1 MLFIISLNYF
11 YIFVHIKTTLMA
23 KNRIALAWDVLTGSN
38 KNLFNQSIYKLVGG
52 ITSTYNATLET
63 LIVRGYGENPD
74 VNAIVN
80 QQASKTTSVP
90 YYIKKIDD
98 DDAYKKLK
106 KYPNNPTFQ
115 QKLSISKLKKKAYD
129 TDTELPMPLERP
141 NVNQSWNDIFFL
153 YKVYLKVCG
162 NVYFYKQT
170 VSEGANAGKPLQLY
184 ILPSHW
190 VQIVLKQNASL
201 MSLENPIDYY
211 IMQQGNNLIKFPA
224 ENIIH
229 IKRSNPFY
237 DNSGSHLYGYSELMA
252 AIRNIN
258 SSNNGIDNNSKTML
272 NSGVY
277 GFIHAGDGA
286 TPLTA
291 EQGQSLKD
299 RLVEM
304 DNDSTRLSN
313 IAGASAKLGFT
324 RISLTT
330 DELKPFD
337 YLSYD
342 RRTLAN
348 CLNWNVDLLNEEKNG
363 SGFGVDTMNEARKRV
378 VTDNIKPDL
387 DLLAEYLNL
396 EFIQKF
402 KGYEDAA
409 IEWDISELPEMQTD
423 METMSKWVNSV
434 PLTLNERREVFNYEE
449 IDDEM
454 MNEVYIPTGIVNLND
469 PTLNTLM
476 DGQTTL

>member
-1 MLFIISLNYF
+1 
-11 YIFVHIKTTLMA
+11 MA
-23 KNRIALAWDVLTGSN
+23 INRIKLAWDILTNPN
-38 KNLFNQSIYKLVGG
+38 KNLFNESIYKLVGG
-52 ITSTYNATLET
+52 LTSTYNGTLEV
-63 LIVRGYGENPD
+63 LITKGYGENPD

-80 QQASKTTSVP
+80 QQASKTTAVP
-90 YYIKKIDD
+90 YYIKKIEDKE
-98 DDAYKKLK
+98 ALKQLK
-106 KYPNNPTFQ
+106 KYRNNPTLQ
-115 QKLSISKLKKKAYD
+115 QKLSIKKLQKKAYK
-129 TDTELPMPLERP
+129 TDSELPMPLLRP

-153 YKVYLKVCG
+153 FKVYLKVCG
-162 NVYFYKQT
+162 NVYLYKQT
-170 VSEGANAGKPLQLY
+170 VSEGMNAGKPVQLY

-190 VQIVLKQNASL
+190 MQIVLKPNANLLSVD
-201 MSLENPIDYY
+201 NPIDYF
-211 IMQQGNNLIKFPA
+211 IMEQGNQFVKFPA

-229 IKRSNPFY
+229 IKRANPFY

-258 SSNNGIDNNSKTML
+258 SSNNAIDNNTKTML

-304 DNDSTRLSN
+304 DNNTNRLSN

-378 VTDNIKPDL
+378 ITDNIKPDL
-387 DLLAEYLNL
+387 DLLAEYLNM

-402 KGYEDAA
+402 KGYENTEIDF
-409 IEWDISELPEMQTD
+409 DISELPEMQTD
-423 METMSKWVNSV
+423 MKTMAEWVNQV

-449 IDDEM
+449 IEDEM
-454 MNEVYIPTGIVNLND
+454 MNEVYIPTGIVNIND
-469 PTLNTLM
+469 VAVLDN
-476 DGQTTL
+476 DSSI

>member
-1 MLFIISLNYF
+1 
-11 YIFVHIKTTLMA
+11 MA
-23 KNRIALAWDVLTGSN
+23 KNRIALAWDVLTNQN
-38 KNLFNQSIYKLVGG
+38 KNLFNESIYKLVGG
-52 ITSTYNATLET
+52 LTSTYNRTLEV
-63 LIVRGYGENPD
+63 LITQGYGNNPD

-80 QQASKTTSVP
+80 QQCSKTTSVP
-90 YYIKKIDD
+90 FCVKKIDD
-98 DDAYKKLK
+98 KEALKKLK
-106 KYPNNPTFQ
+106 SFPNNPTFQ
-115 QKLSISKLKKKAYD
+115 QKLVINKLKKKAYE

-141 NVNQSWNDIFFL
+141 NTNQSWNDIFFL
-153 YKVYLKVCG
+153 YKLYLKVCG
-162 NVYFYKQT
+162 NVYLYKQT
-170 VSEGANAGKPLQLY
+170 VSDGMNAGKPVQLY

-190 VQIVLKQNASL
+190 MQIVLKKNANLISI
-201 MSLENPIDYY
+201 ENPIDYF
-211 IMQQGNNLIKFPA
+211 IMEQGNQFVKFPA

-229 IKRSNPFY
+229 IKRPNPFY

-258 SSNNGIDNNSKTML
+258 SSNNAIDNNTKTML

-277 GFIHAGDGA
+277 GFIHSGDGA
-286 TPLTA
+286 TPLNA

-299 RLVEM
+299 RLIEM
-304 DNDSTRLSN
+304 DNDTTRLSN

-396 EFIQKF
+396 EFIRKF
-402 KGYEDAA
+402 KGYEDAE
-409 IEWDISELPEMQTD
+409 IKWDISELPEMQTD

-454 MNEVYIPTGIVNLND
+454 MNEVYIPNGIVNIND
-469 PTLNTLM
+469 PSLNTML
-476 DGQTTL
+476 DNGQATV

>member
-1 MLFIISLNYF
+1 
-11 YIFVHIKTTLMA
+11 MA
-23 KNRIALAWDVLTGSN
+23 KNRIQLAWDVLTNSN
-38 KNLFNQSIYKLVGG
+38 KNLFNESIYKLVGG
-52 ITSTYNATLET
+52 LTSTYNRSLET
-63 LIVRGYGENPD
+63 LLVQGYGENPD

-90 YYIKKIDD
+90 FCIKEIEDKE
-98 DDAYKKLK
+98 AVKKLK
-106 KYPNNPTFQ
+106 TFPNNPTFQ
-115 QKLSISKLKKKAYD
+115 QKLSIKKLQKKAYK
-129 TDTELPMPLERP
+129 TDSELPMPLLRP

-153 YKVYLKVCG
+153 FKVYLKVCG
-162 NVYFYKQT
+162 NVYLYKQT
-170 VSEGANAGKPLQLY
+170 VSEGMNAGKPVQLY

-190 VQIVLKQNASL
+190 MQIVLKPNANLLSID
-201 MSLENPIDYY
+201 NPIDYF
-211 IMQQGNNLIKFPA
+211 IMEQGNQFVKFPA

-229 IKRSNPFY
+229 IKRANPFY

-258 SSNNGIDNNSKTML
+258 SSNNAIDNNTKTML

-286 TPLTA
+286 TPLQA
-291 EQGQSLKD
+291 EQAQALKD

-304 DNDSTRLSN
+304 DNNSTRLSN

-378 VTDNIKPDL
+378 ITDNIKPDL
-387 DLLAEYLNL
+387 DLLAEYLNM

-402 KGYEDAA
+402 KGYENTEIDF
-409 IEWDISELPEMQTD
+409 DISELPEMQTD
-423 METMSKWVNSV
+423 MKTMAEWVNQV

-449 IDDEM
+449 IDDDM
-454 MNEVYIPTGIVNLND
+454 MNEVYIPTGIVNIND
-469 PTLNTLM
+469 VAVLDN
-476 DGQTTL
+476 DSSI

>member
-1 MLFIISLNYF
+1 M
-11 YIFVHIKTTLMA
+11 V
-23 KNRIALAWDVLTGSN
+23 KNRIALAWDVLTNSGN
-38 KNLFNQSIYKLVGG
+38 KNLFNESIYKLVGG
-52 ITSTYNATLET
+52 LTSTYNNTLET
-63 LIVRGYGENPD
+63 LITKGYGENPD

-90 YYIKKIDD
+90 YYIKKINDTES
-98 DDAYKKLK
+98 YKKLK

-115 QKLSISKLKKKAYD
+115 QKLSINKLKLKAYD
-129 TDTELPMPLERP
+129 TDTEMPMPLEVP
-141 NVNQSWNDIFFL
+141 NINQSWNDIFFL

-162 NVYFYKQT
+162 NVYLYKQT

-184 ILPSHW
+184 ILPAHW
-190 VQIVLKQNASL
+190 MHIVLKPNASL
-201 MSLENPIDYY
+201 MSVENPIDYY
-211 IMQQGNNLIKFPA
+211 IMQQGNQFVRFEA
-224 ENIIH
+224 DSIIH

-252 AIRNIN
+252 AVRNIN
-258 SSNNGIDNNSKTML
+258 SSNNAIDNNTKTML

-277 GFIHAGDGA
+277 GFIHAGSSG

-313 IAGASAKLGFT
+313 IAGSSANLGFT
-324 RISLTT
+324 RIALTT

-348 CLNWNVDLLNEEKNG
+348 SLNWNVDLLNEERG
-363 SGFGVDTMNEARKRV
+363 VSGGFGVDTMIEARKRV
-378 VTDNIKPDL
+378 VVDNIKPDL
-387 DLLAEYLNL
+387 DLLAEYLNPQ
-396 EFIQKF
+396 FIRLF
-402 KGYEDAA
+402 KGYEDTE
-409 IEWDISELPEMQTD
+409 IDFDISELPEMQTD
-423 METMSKWVNSV
+423 MEIMSKWVNSV

-449 IDDEM
+449 IDNEM
-454 MNEVYIPTGIVNLND
+454 INEIYIPNGIVNIND
-469 PTLNTLM
+469 PSVNDVM
-476 DGQTTL
+476 NG

>member
-1 MLFIISLNYF
+1 
-11 YIFVHIKTTLMA
+11 MA
-23 KNRIALAWDVLTGSN
+23 KSRLSLAWDMLTNPN
-38 KNLFNQSIYKLVGG
+38 KNLFNESIYKMVGG
-52 ITSTYNATLET
+52 LTMTYNRDLET
-63 LIVRGYGENPD
+63 LLVKGYGENPD

-90 YYIKKIDD
+90 YCVKKIEDEE
-98 DDAYKKLK
+98 AYKKIK
-106 KYPNNPTFQ
+106 SFPNNISFQ
-115 QKLSISKLKKKAYD
+115 QKQIINKLKRKAYES
-129 TDTELPMPLERP
+129 DTEMPMPLLRP

-153 YKVYLKVCG
+153 YKLYLKVCG
-162 NVYFYKQT
+162 NVYLYKQT
-170 VSEGANAGKPLQLY
+170 VLEGANAGKPLQLY

-190 VQIVLKQNASL
+190 MQIVLKSTANVL
-201 MSLENPIDYY
+201 GIENPIDYY
-211 IMQQGNNLIKFPA
+211 IMEQGNQFVRF
-224 ENIIH
+224 ESDSIIH
-229 IKRSNPFY
+229 IKRANPFY
-237 DNSGSHLYGYSELMA
+237 NQNGSHLYGFSELMA

-258 SSNNGIDNNSKTML
+258 SSNNAIDNNTKTMQ

-277 GFIHAGDGA
+277 GFIHSGDGA

-304 DNDSTRLSN
+304 DNNNERLSN
-313 IAGASAKLGFT
+313 IAGASGKLGFT

-348 CLNWNVDLLNEEKNG
+348 SLNWNVDLLNEERDG
-363 SGFGVDTMNEARKRV
+363 AGFGVDTMNEARKRV
-378 VTDNIKPDL
+378 ITDNIKPDL

-402 KGYEDAA
+402 KGYENAV

-423 METMSKWVNSV
+423 METMSKWINSV

-454 MNEVYIPTGIVNLND
+454 MNEVYIPNGIININDPSLND
-469 PTLNTLM
+469 MQGN
-476 DGQTTL
+476 GQATI

>member
-1 MLFIISLNYF
+1 
-11 YIFVHIKTTLMA
+11 MA
-23 KNRIALAWDVLTGSN
+23 KNRIKLAWDALTNPN
-38 KNLFNQSIYKLVGG
+38 KNLFNESIYKLVGG
-52 ITSTYNATLET
+52 LTSTYNRSLET
-63 LIVRGYGENPD
+63 LLVQGYGNNPD

-80 QQASKTTSVP
+80 QMASKTTAVP
-90 YYIKKIDD
+90 YCIKEIDD
-98 DDAYKKLK
+98 KEAVKKLK
-106 KYPNNPTFQ
+106 TFPNNPTFQ
-115 QKLSISKLKKKAYD
+115 QKLSIKKLQKKAYK
-129 TDTELPMPLERP
+129 TNSELPMPLLRP

-153 YKVYLKVCG
+153 FKVYLKVCG
-162 NVYFYKQT
+162 NVYLYKQT
-170 VSEGANAGKPLQLY
+170 VSEGMNAGKPVQLY

-190 VQIVLKQNASL
+190 MQIVLKPNANLLSVD
-201 MSLENPIDYY
+201 NPIDYF
-211 IMQQGNNLIKFPA
+211 IMEQGNQFVKFPA
-224 ENIIH
+224 ANIIH
-229 IKRSNPFY
+229 IKRANPFY
-237 DNSGSHLYGYSELMA
+237 DNSGSHLYGFSELMA

-258 SSNNGIDNNSKTML
+258 SSNNGIDNNTKTML

-304 DNDSTRLSN
+304 DNDVNRLSN
-313 IAGASAKLGFT
+313 IAGSSAKLGFT
-324 RISLTT
+324 RIALTT

-348 CLNWNVDLLNEEKNG
+348 CLNWNIDLLNEEKNG

-387 DLLAEYLNL
+387 DLLAEYLNM

-402 KGYEDAA
+402 KGYEDTE
-409 IEWDISELPEMQTD
+409 IDFDISELPEMQTD
-423 METMSKWVNSV
+423 MKTMAEWINQV

-449 IDDEM
+449 IEDDM
-454 MNEVYIPTGIVNLND
+454 MNEIYIPTGIVNINNVAV
-469 PTLNTLM
+469 T
-476 DGQTTL
+476 DGEL

>member
-1 MLFIISLNYF
+1 M
-11 YIFVHIKTTLMA
+11 V
-23 KNRIALAWDVLTGSN
+23 KNRIALAWDILKNGNS
-38 KNLFNQSIYKLVGG
+38 NLFNRAIYKIGG
-52 ITSTYNATLET
+52 ITSTYNCDLET
-63 LIVRGYGENPD
+63 LITKGYGENPD

-90 YYIKKIDD
+90 YCIKKIDD
-98 DDAYKKLK
+98 KQAYKKLK
-106 KYPNNPTFQ
+106 QYPNNPTFQ
-115 QKLSISKLKKKAYD
+115 QKLAINKLKLKAHS
-129 TDTELPMPLERP
+129 TDTELPMPIERP
-141 NVNQSWNDIFFL
+141 NPNQKWNDIIFL

-162 NVYFYKQT
+162 NVYLYKQT

-190 VQIVLKQNASL
+190 MQIVLKNNANL
-201 MSLENPIDYY
+201 MSVDNPIDYY
-211 IMQQGNNLIKFPA
+211 IMQQGNQFVKFPV

-258 SSNNGIDNNSKTML
+258 NSNSTIDLGLKNIQNG
-272 NSGVY
+272 GAY

-286 TPLTA
+286 TPLTP
-291 EQGQSLKD
+291 EQAQELKA

-313 IAGASAKLGFT
+313 IAGASAKIGFT

-348 CLNWNVDLLNEEKNG
+348 CLNWNVDLLNEEKSVSG
-363 SGFGVDTMNEARKRV
+363 GFGVDTMIEARKRV
-378 VTDNIKPDL
+378 VVDNIKPDL
-387 DLLAEYLNL
+387 DLLAEYLNP

-402 KGYEDAA
+402 KGYEDSE

-423 METMSKWVNSV
+423 MESLAKWLNMF
-434 PLTLNERREVFNYEE
+434 PLSMNERRMAGNYEE
-449 IDDEM
+449 VDDEI
-454 MNEVYIPTGIVNLND
+454 MNEIYIANNLVNINDPSLND
-469 PTLNTLM
+469 LQNPIPN
-476 DGQTTL
+476 GQTAL

>member
-1 MLFIISLNYF
+1 
-11 YIFVHIKTTLMA
+11 MA
-23 KNRIALAWDVLTGSN
+23 KNRILQAWNVLTNSN
-38 KNLFNQSIYKLVGG
+38 QNLFNQAVYKMFGEL
-52 ITSTYNATLET
+52 TSTYNATLET
-63 LIVRGYGENPD
+63 LIVKGYGQNPD
-74 VNAIVN
+74 VNAIIN
-80 QQASKTTSVP
+80 QQASKTTAVP
-90 YYIKKIDD
+90 YCVKKIEDEK
-98 DDAYKKLK
+98 AVKKLK
-106 KYPNNPTFQ
+106 TFPNNPNFQ
-115 QKLSISKLKKKAYD
+115 QKLAIKKLETKAYK
-129 TDTELPMPLERP
+129 TDSELPMPLERP
-141 NVNQSWNDIFFL
+141 NPNQKWNDILFL
-153 YKVYLKVCG
+153 YKVYLKTCG
-162 NVYFYKQT
+162 NVYLYKQT
-170 VSEGANAGKPLQLY
+170 VSEGANAGKPLALY

-190 VQIVLKQNASL
+190 MQIVLKPQADMLSF
-201 MSLENPIDYY
+201 ENPIDYF
-211 IMQQGNNLIKFPA
+211 IMQQGNQFIKFPA
-224 ENIIH
+224 EQIIH

-258 SSNNGIDNNSKTML
+258 SSNNAIDNNTKTML

-286 TPLTA
+286 SPLTA
-291 EQGQSLKD
+291 EQGDSLKS

-304 DNDSTRLSN
+304 DNNTTRLSN
-313 IAGASAKLGFT
+313 IAGSSAKVGFT

-387 DLLAEYLNL
+387 DLFAEYFNP
-396 EFIQKF
+396 EFIQLF
-402 KGYEDAA
+402 KGYEDT
-409 IEWDISELPEMQTD
+409 EMVFDISELPEMQTD
-423 METMSKWVNSV
+423 MKTMSEWINSV

-449 IDDEM
+449 IEDET
-454 MNEVYIPTGIVNLND
+454 MNEVYIPTGLVNIND
-469 PTLNTLM
+469 LAIINDTNI
-476 DGQTTL
+476 